1 MLISFEGIDGCG
13 KSTQIELLKEYLN
26 DQNLVFSIFREPGG
40 TVISEKIRDLLL
52 HDSDE
57 MNSVTELLLFSAA
70 RSQLI
75 TEKVIPLLKKGEIV
89 ILDRYYDSTT
99 AYQGYGRQSA
109 ALNSIKNLNRLAS
122 HQAVPD
128 LTFYL
133 KIEPDEAAKRTEK
146 LDKDRMEREGSDFFS
161 RVSSGYDA
169 LAELEPRFI
178 TIDAKLER
186 EEIHKKIVKE
196 IRKFL
201 SQKETV

>member
-26 DQNLVFSIFREPGG
+26 NQNLSFSIFREPGG
-40 TVISEKIRDLLL
+40 TVISEKIRTLLL
-52 HDSDE
+52 HDSNE
-57 MNSVTELLLFSAA
+57 MNAVTELLLFSAA

-89 ILDRYYDSTT
+89 ILDRYFDSTT

-133 KIEPDEAAKRTEK
+133 KIDPTEAAKRTEK
-146 LDKDRMEREGSDFFS
+146 LDKDRMERAGLEFFS
-161 RVSSGYDA
+161 RVSSGYDT
-169 LAELEPRFI
+169 LAESELRFF
-178 TIDAKLER
+178 TIDAKLKR
-186 EEIHKKIVKE
+186 EVIHKKIVNE
-196 IRKFL
+196 IKNFL
-201 SQKETV
+201 SKEESD